1 MFCYKHVQQM
11 VTFRY
16 HLSGD
21 MYIIGGEM
29 FIGELTG
36 AWVMQRIGNEVVVV
50 TRAMFLIW
58 LNFFCSFWLSLVKTW
73 LSRVNTDVI

>member
-1 MFCYKHVQQM
+1 M

-21 MYIIGGEM
+21 IFGGKM

-36 AWVMQRIGNEVVVV
+36 TWVMQRIGNEVVVV

-58 LNFFCSFWLSLVKTW
+58 LNCFCSFS
-73 LSRVNTDVI
+73 

>member
-1 MFCYKHVQQM
+1 MFCYKHGQQM

-21 MYIIGGEM
+21 MYIFGGEM

-50 TRAMFLIW
+50 TRAMFLI
-58 LNFFCSFWLSLVKTW
+58 
-73 LSRVNTDVI
+73 